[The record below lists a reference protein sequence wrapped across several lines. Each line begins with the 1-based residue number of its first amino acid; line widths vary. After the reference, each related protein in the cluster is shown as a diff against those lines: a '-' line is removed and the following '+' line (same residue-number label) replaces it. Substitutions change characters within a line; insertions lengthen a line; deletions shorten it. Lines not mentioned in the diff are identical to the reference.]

1 MSPRISQGCALV
13 LLLAMTLA
21 MVAGMMAWGAI
32 TLTPANH
39 VFADQRSWLGVPSA
53 SNVLSCLP
61 LLGVSAW
68 GARAVWAQAWPGTVS
83 APWLAFF
90 ALSGL
95 MTLAAAVHHAALTD
109 ATGVLTH
116 GLAAGAFM
124 MLGLAFL
131 AERIDALFGS
141 IQAILGGLAVI
152 GCAMLWWFAG
162 EWAGGHGDLRALLF
176 FEYLPLLLVPA
187 GALSLP
193 GRYTTA
199 NDWTLMLGLYLL
211 ALTAGLADGPV
222 CAITQGLSGHTLMH
236 LLLAASAAC
245 IAYRASVVPGAESPR
260 ATSLGD
266 PTQRRTS
273 LNTSS

>member
-1 MSPRISQGCALV
+1 MSPRISQGCTLV

-21 MVAGMMAWGAI
+21 MAAGMMAWGAI
-32 TLTPANH
+32 TLTPMDH
-39 VFADQRSWLGVPSA
+39 VFADQRSWLGIPSA

-61 LLGVSAW
+61 LFGVSAW
-68 GARAVWAQAWPGTVS
+68 GVRAVRTQVWPGTLS

-90 ALSGL
+90 VLSGL
-95 MTLAAAVHHAALTD
+95 MTLAAAGHHVALTD
-109 ATGVLTH
+109 ATLVLTH
-116 GLAAGAFM
+116 GLAASAFV

-162 EWAGGHGDLRALLF
+162 EWTGGHGDLRALLF

-193 GRYTTA
+193 GRYTTV
-199 NDWTLMLGLYLL
+199 NDWTLMLCLYLL
-211 ALTAGLADGPV
+211 ARTAGLADGPI
-222 CAITQGLSGHTLMH
+222 CTFTQGLSGHTLMH
-236 LLLAASAAC
+236 LLSAASAAC
-245 IAYRASVVPGAESPR
+245 IAYRASVVPGAASPR
-260 ATSLGD
+260 SASLD